1 MNRFSIFSCD
11 LLIGAP
17 RLPAEGRWGKQI
29 MAALP
34 DDSWEHKAA
43 CRGPQSTVFFPP
55 PRFERKDEK
64 LNREARARAICAQCS
79 VQEDCLSY
87 ALDIREPHGIWGG
100 ANEAERRQMLLV
112 LDGEAVS

>member
-1 MNRFSIFSCD
+1 
-11 LLIGAP
+11 
-17 RLPAEGRWGKQI
+17 

-64 LNREARARAICAQCS
+64 LTREARAKAICGQCP
-79 VQEDCLSY
+79 VQQDCLSY
-87 ALDIREPHGIWGG
+87 AIDIREPHGIWGG